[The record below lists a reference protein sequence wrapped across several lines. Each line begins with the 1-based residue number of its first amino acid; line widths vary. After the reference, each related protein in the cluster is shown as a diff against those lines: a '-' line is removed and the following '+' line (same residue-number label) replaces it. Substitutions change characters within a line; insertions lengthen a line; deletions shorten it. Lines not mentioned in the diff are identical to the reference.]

1 MQSRLGPLQVWSRYV
16 EIRWTLTTSTF
27 RSRNGIHFPAKSVI
41 IVYAAIWG
49 LLKRGNSQTIGFPST
64 YHSYNVFCFGVDFLQ
79 NHPSL
84 IILYLAVFMVE
95 RDFPK
100 YGRSHGFV
108 SVGFLKIQCF
118 VIIFPIEKNDFG
130 LRLGGN
136 PWMAI
141 MANGH
146 EWVCKQKSAG
156 SSSLPHFF
164 FPPSVSQLFTNFPNF
179 SWPLLGKWEIRVQGL
194 LLPAPKMAREF
205 QGGPRPLPG
214 GALCR

>member
-136 PWMAI
+136 PWMA
-141 MANGH
+141 MDGH
-146 EWVCKQKSAG
+146 YGQ
-156 SSSLPHFF
+156 
-164 FPPSVSQLFTNFPNF
+164 
-179 SWPLLGKWEIRVQGL
+179 WP
-194 LLPAPKMAREF
+194 
-205 QGGPRPLPG
+205 
-214 GALCR
+214 